1 MTRQDG
7 YFFDIG
13 AHTGIYSIIG
23 NLNQNQ
29 NKIISIEAYF
39 LNFTRLLS
47 NLKSNNIESKNC
59 FLAAASNIDGQGKF
73 SDNLPSNQSSQYHSA
88 GGRLTENGKISIT
101 KIKID
106 NFKLDKKLKGIK
118 IDTEGHE
125 LQVLEGAQNYIKRDK
140 PDILLEI
147 NENCFDKCLNF
158 LKKEGYNL
166 YFIDEVEQK
175 ILKIE
180 NFNFDL
186 KRPEGSNCY
195 ASVST
200 LTKLPNINFK
210 KKI

>member
-1 MTRQDG
+1 MNIDNVKKQLRKIKDLKDLNNFENYALKELWKLPSFNGLCELSFGEFIFYMVNIANDDAVPLKYLWRDKYEHLSLCFWYEMTRQDG

-88 GGRLTENGKISIT
+88 GGRLAENGKNT
-101 KIKID
+101 
-106 NFKLDKKLKGIK
+106 
-118 IDTEGHE
+118 
-125 LQVLEGAQNYIKRDK
+125 
-140 PDILLEI
+140 
-147 NENCFDKCLNF
+147 
-158 LKKEGYNL
+158 
-166 YFIDEVEQK
+166 
-175 ILKIE
+175 
-180 NFNFDL
+180 
-186 KRPEGSNCY
+186 
-195 ASVST
+195 
-200 LTKLPNINFK
+200 
-210 KKI
+210 